1 MTDFFVT
8 SFKKFGPKIE
18 FNELGQAATTMPVG
32 QMR

>member
-1 MTDFFVT
+1 MTGFFVT
-8 SFKKFGPKIE
+8 WFKNFEPKIE